1 MLGDLIYE
9 AEGELMNMRVI
20 SVEEGRPKIEVTISQ
35 NGLLKGVEVT
45 SIVTYSSIPREQGGA
60 IYTEGQ
66 GVFMSKEGNGSSGE
80 TATWTG
86 QGIAHYYSGRRRR
99 DVGSIFCRTS
109 SNGKL
114 AFLNNMVG
122 VFEYEAD
129 KSVPPKVKY
138 GNGNNKKKM
147 IGAAAALAS

>member
-9 AEGELMNMRVI
+9 AEGKLMNMRVI

-35 NGLLKGVEVT
+35 NGLLRGVEVT
-45 SIVTYSSIPREQGGA
+45 SIVTYSSIPREM
-60 IYTEGQ
+60 T
-66 GVFMSKEGNGSSGE
+66 KEDGNNGE

-86 QGIAHYYSGRRRR
+86 QGIARYSGQRRR

-129 KSVPPKVKY
+129 ESGTSRGKIWEWK
-138 GNGNNKKKM
+138 
-147 IGAAAALAS
+147 

>member
-9 AEGELMNMRVI
+9 AEGKLMNMRVI
-20 SVEEGRPKIEVTISQ
+20 SVEEEIPKIEVTISQ
-35 NGLLKGVEVT
+35 NGLLRGIQVT

-60 IYTEGQ
+60 IYAEGQ
-66 GVFMSKEGNGSSGE
+66 GVIMTKEDGNNNNGGGGE

-86 QGIAHYYSGRRRR
+86 QGIAHYSGQTRR

-122 VFEYEAD
+122 VFEFEAD
-129 KSVPPKVKY
+129 E
-138 GNGNNKKKM
+138 NGISKGKIWEWK
-147 IGAAAALAS
+147 

>member
-9 AEGELMNMRVI
+9 AEGKLMNMRVI

-35 NGLLKGVEVT
+35 NGLLRGVEVT
-45 SIVTYSSIPREQGGA
+45 NIVTYSSIPREQGGA
-60 IYTEGQ
+60 IYAEGK
-66 GVFMSKEGNGSSGE
+66 GVFMTKEGSGDGE

-86 QGIAHYYSGRRRR
+86 QGIAHYSGQTRR
-99 DVGSIFCRTS
+99 DVGSIFCRTT

-122 VFEYEAD
+122 VFEYESD
-129 KSVPPKVKY
+129 ETGTSKGKIWEWK
-138 GNGNNKKKM
+138 
-147 IGAAAALAS
+147 

>member
-1 MLGDLIYE
+1 MLGDLIFE
-9 AEGELMNMRVI
+9 AEGKVTNMRVI

-35 NGLLKGVEVT
+35 NGLLRGVEVT

-60 IYTEGQ
+60 IYAEGK
-66 GVFMSKEGNGSSGE
+66 GVFMTKEGNGGGDE

-86 QGIAHYYSGRRRR
+86 QGIAHYSSQTRR

-129 KSVPPKVKY
+129 E
-138 GNGNNKKKM
+138 NGTSRGKIWEWK
-147 IGAAAALAS
+147 

>member
-9 AEGELMNMRVI
+9 AEGKLMNMRVI

-35 NGLLKGVEVT
+35 NCLLRGLEVT
-45 SIVTYSSIPREQGGA
+45 SIVTYSSIPRELGGA
-60 IYTEGQ
+60 IYAEGQ
-66 GVFMSKEGNGSSGE
+66 GVIMTKEDGSDNNNSNGGGDE

-86 QGIAHYYSGRRRR
+86 QGIAHYSGQRRR

-122 VFEYEAD
+122 IFEYEAD
-129 KSVPPKVKY
+129 E
-138 GNGNNKKKM
+138 NGISRGKM
-147 IGAAAALAS
+147 WEWK

>member
-9 AEGELMNMRVI
+9 AEGKVTNMRVI

-60 IYTEGQ
+60 IYAEGK
-66 GVFMSKEGNGSSGE
+66 GVFMTKEGNGGGE

-86 QGIAHYYSGRRRR
+86 QGIAHYYSGQRRR

-122 VFEYEAD
+122 VFEYESD
-129 KSVPPKVKY
+129 ES
-138 GNGNNKKKM
+138 
-147 IGAAAALAS
+147 GASRGKIWEWK

>member
-9 AEGELMNMRVI
+9 AEGDLMNMRVI
-20 SVEEGRPKIEVTISQ
+20 SVEDRRPKIEVTILQSV
-35 NGLLKGVEVT
+35 LLRGIEVT
-45 SIVTYSSIPREQGGA
+45 NIITYSSIPREEGGA
-60 IYTEGQ
+60 IYTEGK
-66 GVFMSKEGNGSSGE
+66 GGIMTKSSDSNE

-86 QGIAHYYSGRRRR
+86 QGIAHYSGQTRR

-122 VFEYEAD
+122 VFEYESEEHGTS
-129 KSVPPKVKY
+129 KGKIWEWK
-138 GNGNNKKKM
+138 
-147 IGAAAALAS
+147 

>member
-9 AEGELMNMRVI
+9 AEGKVTNMRVI

-35 NGLLKGVEVT
+35 NGLLRGVEVT
-45 SIVTYSSIPREQGGA
+45 NIVTYSSIPREQGGA
-60 IYTEGQ
+60 IYAEGQ
-66 GVFMSKEGNGSSGE
+66 GVILTKEDGNGGE
-80 TATWTG
+80 IATWTG
-86 QGIAHYYSGRRRR
+86 QGIAHYTGQTRR

-122 VFEYEAD
+122 VFEYESD
-129 KSVPPKVKY
+129 E
-138 GNGNNKKKM
+138 NGTSKGK
-147 IGAAAALAS
+147 I

>member
-9 AEGELMNMRVI
+9 AEGKVTNMRVI

-45 SIVTYSSIPREQGGA
+45 SIVTYSSIPTEQGGA
-60 IYTEGQ
+60 IYAEGQ
-66 GVFMSKEGNGSSGE
+66 GVIMTKKDGYGGGE

-86 QGIAHYYSGRRRR
+86 QGIAHYSGQRRR
-99 DVGSIFCRTS
+99 DIGSIFCRTS

-122 VFEYEAD
+122 VFEYESD
-129 KSVPPKVKY
+129 EDGTSKGKIWEWK
-138 GNGNNKKKM
+138 
-147 IGAAAALAS
+147 

>member
-9 AEGELMNMRVI
+9 AEGKLMNMRVI

-35 NGLLKGVEVT
+35 NGLLKGIEVT
-45 SIVTYSSIPREQGGA
+45 RIVTYSSIPREQGGA
-60 IYTEGQ
+60 IYAEGQ
-66 GVFMSKEGNGSSGE
+66 GVIMTKKDGNNGGE

-86 QGIAHYYSGRRRR
+86 QGIAHYSGQRRR

-122 VFEYEAD
+122 VFEYESEEHGTS
-129 KSVPPKVKY
+129 KGKIWEWK
-138 GNGNNKKKM
+138 
-147 IGAAAALAS
+147 

>member
-35 NGLLKGVEVT
+35 NDLLRGIEVT
-45 SIVTYSSIPREQGGA
+45 NIVTYSSIPREQGGA
-60 IYTEGQ
+60 IYTEGR
-66 GVFMSKEGNGSSGE
+66 GDIMTKNSDSNE

-86 QGIAHYYSGRRRR
+86 QGIAHYSSQIRR

-122 VFEYEAD
+122 VFEYESEEHGTS
-129 KSVPPKVKY
+129 KGKIWEWK
-138 GNGNNKKKM
+138 
-147 IGAAAALAS
+147 

>member
-1 MLGDLIYE
+1 
-9 AEGELMNMRVI
+9 MRVI

-35 NGLLKGVEVT
+35 NGLLRGVEVT

-60 IYTEGQ
+60 IYAEGQ
-66 GVFMSKEGNGSSGE
+66 GVIMTKEDGNGE
-80 TATWTG
+80 TATWMG
-86 QGIAHYYSGRRRR
+86 QGIAHYAGQRRR

-122 VFEYEAD
+122 VFEYELD
-129 KSVPPKVKY
+129 E
-138 GNGNNKKKM
+138 NGTSRGKIWEWK
-147 IGAAAALAS
+147 

>member
-35 NGLLKGVEVT
+35 NDLLRGIEVT
-45 SIVTYSSIPREQGGA
+45 NIVTYSSIPREQGGA
-60 IYTEGQ
+60 IYTEGR
-66 GVFMSKEGNGSSGE
+66 GDIMTKNSDSNE

-86 QGIAHYYSGRRRR
+86 QGIARYSSQIRR

-122 VFEYEAD
+122 VFEYESEEHGTS
-129 KSVPPKVKY
+129 KGKIWEWK
-138 GNGNNKKKM
+138 
-147 IGAAAALAS
+147 

>member
-9 AEGELMNMRVI
+9 AEGKVMNMRVI
-20 SVEEGRPKIEVTISQ
+20 SAEEGRPKIEVTISQ
-35 NGLLKGVEVT
+35 NGVLRGVQVT

-60 IYTEGQ
+60 IYAEGQ
-66 GVFMSKEGNGSSGE
+66 GVIMTKEDRNGE
-80 TATWTG
+80 IATWTG
-86 QGIAHYYSGRRRR
+86 QGIAHYTGQTRR

-122 VFEYEAD
+122 VFEYETD
-129 KSVPPKVKY
+129 GI
-138 GNGNNKKKM
+138 GNSK
-147 IGAAAALAS
+147 

>member
-9 AEGELMNMRVI
+9 AEGKVTNMRVI

-60 IYTEGQ
+60 IYAEGQ
-66 GVFMSKEGNGSSGE
+66 GIIMTKEDGNNGGSE

-86 QGIAHYYSGRRRR
+86 QGIAHYSGQTRR

-129 KSVPPKVKY
+129 E
-138 GNGNNKKKM
+138 NGT
-147 IGAAAALAS
+147 

>member
-9 AEGELMNMRVI
+9 AEGKLMNMRVI
-20 SVEEGRPKIEVTISQ
+20 SVEDGRPKIEVTILQS
-35 NGLLKGVEVT
+35 GLLKGIEVT
-45 SIVTYSSIPREQGGA
+45 NIVTYSSIPREQGGA
-60 IYTEGQ
+60 IYAEGQ
-66 GVFMSKEGNGSSGE
+66 GVIMTKEGNGGGE

-86 QGIAHYYSGRRRR
+86 QGIAHYSVQRRR

-122 VFEYEAD
+122 VFEYESEEHGTS
-129 KSVPPKVKY
+129 KGKIWEWK
-138 GNGNNKKKM
+138 
-147 IGAAAALAS
+147 

>member
-20 SVEEGRPKIEVTISQ
+20 SVEEGRPKIEVTILQS
-35 NGLLKGVEVT
+35 GLLRWTEVT
-45 SIVTYSSIPREQGGA
+45 NIVTYSSIPREQGGA
-60 IYTEGQ
+60 IYTEGK
-66 GVFMSKEGNGSSGE
+66 GVIMTKNSDSNE

-86 QGIAHYYSGRRRR
+86 QGIVHYSGQTRR

-122 VFEYEAD
+122 VFEYESEEHGTS
-129 KSVPPKVKY
+129 KGKIWEWK
-138 GNGNNKKKM
+138 
-147 IGAAAALAS
+147 

>member
-9 AEGELMNMRVI
+9 AEGKLMNMRVI
-20 SVEEGRPKIEVTISQ
+20 SIEEERPKIEVTISQ
-35 NGLLKGVEVT
+35 NGLLRGIQVT

-60 IYTEGQ
+60 IYAEGK
-66 GVFMSKEGNGSSGE
+66 GVFMTKEGNGGGE

-86 QGIAHYYSGRRRR
+86 QGIAHYSGQTRR

-122 VFEYEAD
+122 VFEYES
-129 KSVPPKVKY
+129 KEHGTSKGKIWEW
-138 GNGNNKKKM
+138 K
-147 IGAAAALAS
+147 

>member
-20 SVEEGRPKIEVTISQ
+20 SVEEGRPKIEVTILQS
-35 NGLLKGVEVT
+35 GLLRGIEVT
-45 SIVTYSSIPREQGGA
+45 NIVTYSSIPREQGGA
-60 IYTEGQ
+60 IYTEGK
-66 GVFMSKEGNGSSGE
+66 GVIMTKNSDDNNE

-86 QGIAHYYSGRRRR
+86 QGIAHYSGQTRR

-129 KSVPPKVKY
+129 ES
-138 GNGNNKKKM
+138 
-147 IGAAAALAS
+147 GASKGKIWEWK